1 MGGKYRTIVWSQ
13 NGQHLSRKRGH
24 GPVLAWFIDSDRQ
37 YNFYVTT
44 YCVSQEHTGIL
55 CNCEVRLYIN
65 FVSVDKLNSGY
76 SHIPIELVQVIF
88 GALL

>member
-1 MGGKYRTIVWSQ
+1 MGSILVEGE
-13 NGQHLSRKRGH
+13 
-24 GPVLAWFIDSDRQ
+24 AIDSDRK

-76 SHIPIELVQVIF
+76 SHIPIELAQVIL
-88 GALL
+88 GALLERFLVLFG